1 MMNEQVTNNYIKE
14 HHMVPGNGLRPTAR
28 FESRQHAVPLLV
40 LWDIDGT
47 LITAGLA
54 DTVLQRALT
63 VVYGEPQ
70 HQPSYAGKTDQQII
84 FETYPNQLPALLTH
98 NLLRFA
104 TAYLGLLAAQQPPLA
119 PQHILGGA
127 RAVIRALA
135 DRAILQSVLTGNLAL
150 IAEWKLKQVGLTPAL
165 ELACGAYGS
174 DHWDRTQL
182 VAIAAAR
189 AAAFSGMPI
198 GGERIVVIGD
208 TPADVACARAGG
220 ARVIAVA
227 TGAFSLAELTACNP
241 DAAFPDLHDGA
252 AVMQAIYGRADIEPV

>member
-1 MMNEQVTNNYIKE
+1 MTLGDELF
-14 HHMVPGNGLRPTAR
+14 PAAR
-28 FESRQHAVPLLV
+28 SELRQHAAPLLV

-63 VVYGEPQ
+63 IVYGEAQ

-84 FETYPNQLPALLTH
+84 FETYPDQLPALLAH

-104 TAYLGLLAAQQPPLA
+104 TAYLGLLAVQQPPLTS
-119 PQHILGGA
+119 QHILGGVLA
-127 RAVIRALA
+127 LIGALA
-135 DRAILQSVLTGNLAL
+135 DRAILQSVLTGNLAP
-150 IAEWKLKQVGLTPAL
+150 IAEWKLKRVGLTPVL
-165 ELACGAYGS
+165 DLACGAYGS
-174 DHWDRTQL
+174 DHWDRTAL

-189 AAAFSGMPI
+189 AAAHSGQPI
-198 GGERIVVIGD
+198 VGERIIVIGD
-208 TPADVACARAGG
+208 TPADIACARAGG
-220 ARVIAVA
+220 ARAIAVA

-252 AVMQAIYGRADIEPV
+252 AVMQAIYGGADTDPV